1 MARTTDPVL
10 IARNRLAGLHVGR
23 NPDPAAVAEART
35 ELNAAHVE
43 RAIQRALD
51 AAPPLTTDQRSR
63 LAALLTDDAR

>member
-1 MARTTDPVL
+1 VATTDPVL
-10 IARNRLAGLHVGR
+10 SARGRLAGLYSR
-23 NPDPAAVAEART
+23 DPDPAAVAEART